1 MATIIEPPVGED
13 ISEGHIP
20 GQRRPWGLYVIAAL
34 VFGFIYAPIVVLV
47 MFAFNTSRIA
57 TWPMQGFT
65 LHWFGDML
73 GDHAIREALGNSV
86 MIAAVATSVALVLGT
101 LSAYAAH
108 RYSFPGKRWLQRIV
122 LLPMVVPG
130 VVTGIALLSL
140 FDFFGVLLSRGTI
153 IIGHITFLI
162 AVFFTSVFARLERLG
177 LQIERAAMDLG
188 ASETKAFF
196 KAVLPNLKLTLTGAS
211 LLAFALSFD
220 EIAVTFFLT
229 GTSNTVPVLIYSMMR
244 LGITPKINALA
255 TSILFVSVVLV
266 AAGSLIMRGEKTL
279 PRITSGDLAT
289 GDDLIAEIGEHEAG
303 LVKP

>member
-1 MATIIEPPVGED
+1 MIQPP
-13 ISEGHIP
+13 SEHDDAEARIP
-20 GQRRPWGLYVIAAL
+20 GQRRPWGLYLVAAA
-34 VFGFIYAPIVVLV
+34 VFVFIYAPIVVLV
-47 MFAFNTSRIA
+47 MFSFNTSRVA
-57 TWPMQGFT
+57 TWPMRGFT
-65 LHWFGDML
+65 LHWFADMVRNP
-73 GDHAIREALGNSV
+73 AIREALGNSL
-86 MIAAVATSVALVLGT
+86 MIAAIATSVALVLGT

-122 LLPMVVPG
+122 LMPMVVPG

-153 IIGHITFLI
+153 VAGHITFLI

-188 ASETKAFF
+188 ASEMKAFF
-196 KAVLPNLKLTLTGAS
+196 KAVLPNLKLTLVGAS

-244 LGITPKINALA
+244 LGITPEINALA
-255 TSILFVSVVLV
+255 TSILVVSIALV
-266 AAGSLIMRGEKTL
+266 AAGSLIMRRERTV
-279 PRITSGDLAT
+279 PRVTSGDAE
-289 GDDLIAEIGEHEAG
+289 LI
-303 LVKP
+303 P